1 MGIQDF
7 LAEKLRDSV
16 CVGIGMSGEPFE
28 PTARQLA
35 TCVPNLH
42 LRSFKSAA
50 SLVDALRAGKVD
62 AAVRGTLSS
71 SAVIRELKRAFRL
84 ERLMRSAIVQDAS
97 GRVFMLLPVG
107 IDEGMTA
114 RARLSMVM
122 TTLSY
127 FSPLGWR
134 PSVGVLSKGR
144 PEDDSRGAEIARS
157 LKEGEWLASELTNRG
172 VKAEHC
178 GILVE
183 DAVSRHELV
192 VAPDGVSGNLM
203 FRTLHF
209 LGGCRAYGAPVV
221 NMEKVFVDTSRAK
234 SDYSDSLLLAAR
246 LAVIKSGSEEGP

>member
-1 MGIQDF
+1 MGIQDL
-7 LAEKLRDSV
+7 LAEELRDSV

-28 PTARQLA
+28 RTARQLA
-35 TCVPNLH
+35 TRAPTLR
-42 LRSFKSAA
+42 LRSFKSAS
-50 SLVDALRAGKVD
+50 SLADALRADKVD
-62 AAVRGTLSS
+62 AAVRGTLPS

-97 GRVFMLLPVG
+97 GRVFVLLPVG
-107 IDEGMTA
+107 IDEGTTA

-122 TTLSY
+122 AALAY
-127 FSPLGWR
+127 FTPLGWK

-144 PEDDSRGAEIARS
+144 LEDGFRGAEIARS
-157 LKEGEWLASELTNRG
+157 LKEGEWLASELANRG

-192 VAPDGVSGNLM
+192 VAPDGVSGNLI

-209 LGGCRAYGAPVV
+209 LGACKAYGAPVV

-246 LAVIKSGSEEGP
+246 LAVMKSGSKGVP